1 MLEGAVDCLEEVLA
15 GRGGILRVGRAGT
28 ERGWT
33 MMEERMRG
41 VVDWDVETGVPRES

>member
-1 MLEGAVDCLEEVLA
+1 MLECAVNGLEKVLA
-15 GRGGILRVGRAGT
+15 GEGGILRVRRAGT

-41 VVDWDVETGVPRES
+41 VVDWDVETGT